1 MKDSTTQSQ
10 KAHASNLPF
19 SPSSAPFGAHGAPIC
34 AHETANVR
42 LQRSDNLGHP
52 RAFINAGT
60 IKDESGKVVTAELQD
75 GTEHTLDNAVAIFT
89 QLVTG
94 NARWHWPEEPEGEHL
109 IGFDTVSEQRRFA
122 PGHYL
127 DEGVDLT
134 VIQGE
139 RKARAIH
146 LPPPVII
153 NLRESA
159 PAATDLLTDEQLDYF
174 RANGNNALIYIHGY
188 NVPHGE
194 WGRFLKYDGSREAYH
209 GNAPSFAKA
218 FTWHPNKATI
228 WQDADAL
235 SNNNAITPEE
245 DKLNG
250 TGAHNWAIH
259 TEYQLNR
266 AAGFDGQD
274 WMPYSRI
281 INISWP
287 GDTGSTDFMQAELN
301 AMSAGRRLAP
311 LLLQLADAGIAI
323 NLISHSL
330 GARVALTALN
340 IVGTIGRSNLVDHLL
355 LWQPAVADNALTN
368 DSRRDVHPLGLGVF
382 PSAHSAARKIVVLH
396 SRGDGILGA
405 GDDEDSALWQDAL
418 LRSSPAALIA
428 TAAWNLTSAE
438 DAMDDVLGYFRG
450 AYDKKWWAFPSFLDN
465 GFGPAIEKLYKDYL
479 PLTFDAWMTAHPQ
492 RSLYVPE
499 TLKQTVKENW
509 ARLGEDILAEANALR
524 QPCIDC
530 LRSGER
536 PPEYTLLAPL
546 NHRASVGPQ
555 AAKDYV
561 LRLKKLAVND
571 WVPEQS
577 PRPALGYVGF
587 DEVTGEGASAFDE
600 FLDEVLAN
608 DKVVSVNQSK
618 WLFSHSGMKIP
629 TQELFEEVYQREI
642 MQSRLLENSKFGRY

>member
-1 MKDSTTQSQ
+1 MTP
-10 KAHASNLPF
+10 ASNLPF

-75 GTEHTLDNAVAIFT
+75 GTEHTPDNAVAIFT

-159 PAATDLLTDEQLDYF
+159 PAATDLLTEEQLDYF

-194 WGRFLKYDGSREAYH
+194 WGRFLKYDGSREPYH

-228 WQDADAL
+228 WQDADAP

-287 GDTGSTDFMQAELN
+287 GNTGATDFMQAELN
-301 AMSAGRRLAP
+301 AMATGRRLVP
-311 LLLQLADAGIAI
+311 ILKQLANAGIVI
-323 NLISHSL
+323 SLITHSL
-330 GARVALTALN
+330 GARVGLTALN
-340 IVGTIGRSNLVDHLL
+340 ILGTIGHHNLADHLF

-368 DSRRDVHPLGLGVF
+368 DSSRDVHPLGLGVF
-382 PSAHSAARKIVVLH
+382 PSAHNAVRKIVVLH
-396 SRGDGILGA
+396 SRGDGILGPD
-405 GDDEDSALWQDAL
+405 DDEDSSWWQKAPF
-418 LRSSPAALIA
+418 RPSPMVTAARDLIA
-428 TAAWNLTSAE
+428 A
-438 DAMDDVLGYFRG
+438 DDPMDDVLGYLRG
-450 AYDKKWWAFPSFLDN
+450 AYDKKWWTFPSFLDN

-479 PLTFDAWMTAHPQ
+479 PLTFEAWMTVHPQ

-499 TLKQTVKENW
+499 ALKQTVKENW
-509 ARLGEDILAEANALR
+509 ARLGKDILTEANALR

-530 LRSGER
+530 LRNGER
-536 PPEYTLLAPL
+536 PPDYTLLSPL
-546 NHRASVGPQ
+546 NLRASVSPQ
-555 AAKDYV
+555 AATDYV
-561 LRLKKLAVND
+561 LRLKKLAVNK
-571 WVPEQS
+571 WIPEQP

-587 DEVTGEGASAFDE
+587 EEVARKDAAGFDE
-600 FLDEVLAN
+600 FIEDALDDEKFTPV
-608 DKVVSVNQSK
+608 DQSK
-618 WLFSHSGMKIP
+618 WLFSHSGMRIP
-629 TQELFEEVYQREI
+629 SKEVFNRSYKEAIIERLKELGGKQ
-642 MQSRLLENSKFGRY
+642 FGRY

>member
-1 MKDSTTQSQ
+1 MTP
-10 KAHASNLPF
+10 ASNLPF

-122 PGHYL
+122 PGRYL
-127 DEGVDLT
+127 NEGVDLT

-218 FTWHPNKATI
+218 FTWHPNKATV
-228 WQDADAL
+228 WQDAEAL
-235 SNNNAITPEE
+235 SSKSAVAPEE

-250 TGAHNWAIH
+250 TGAHNWAVH
-259 TEYQLNR
+259 MEYQLNR
-266 AAGFDGQD
+266 AAGFNGQD
-274 WMPYSRI
+274 WVPYSRI

-287 GDTGSTDFMQAELN
+287 GNTGPTDFMQAELN
-301 AMSAGRRLAP
+301 AMATGRRLVP
-311 LLLQLADAGIAI
+311 ILKQLANAGIVI
-323 NLISHSL
+323 SLITHSL
-330 GARVALTALN
+330 GARVGLTALN
-340 IVGTIGRSNLVDHLL
+340 ILGTIGHHNLADHLF

-368 DSRRDVHPLGLGVF
+368 DSSRDVHPLGLGVF
-382 PSAHSAARKIVVLH
+382 PSAHNAVRKIVVLH
-396 SRGDGILGA
+396 SRGDGILGP
-405 GDDEDSALWQDAL
+405 DDDDDSTWWQKAPF
-418 LRSSPAALIA
+418 RPSPMVTAARDLIA
-428 TAAWNLTSAE
+428 A
-438 DAMDDVLGYFRG
+438 DDPMDDVLGYLRG
-450 AYDKKWWAFPSFLDN
+450 AYDKKWWTFPSFLDN
-465 GFGPAIEKLYKDYL
+465 GFGPAIEKLYKDYC
-479 PLTFDAWMTAHPQ
+479 PLTFEAWMATHPQ

-499 TLKQTVKENW
+499 ALKQTVKENW
-509 ARLGEDILAEANALR
+509 ARLEKDILTEANALR

-530 LRSGER
+530 LRNDER
-536 PPEYTLLAPL
+536 PPDYTLLAPL
-546 NHRASVGPQ
+546 NLRASVSPQ
-555 AAKDYV
+555 VAKDYV

-577 PRPALGYVGF
+577 PRPALGHVGF
-587 DEVTGEGASAFDE
+587 KEIVRKDTTVFDE
-600 FLDEVLAN
+600 FIDRSLTDEKFFPV
-608 DKVVSVNQSK
+608 DQSK
-618 WLFSHSGMKIP
+618 WLFSHSGMRIP
-629 TQELFEEVYQREI
+629 SDEVFNRSYEAAIVRRVLNEGGG
-642 MQSRLLENSKFGRY
+642 FGGY

>member
-1 MKDSTTQSQ
+1 MTP
-10 KAHASNLPF
+10 ASNLPF

-75 GTEHTLDNAVAIFT
+75 GTEHTPDNAVAIFT

-287 GDTGSTDFMQAELN
+287 GNTGATDFMQAELN
-301 AMSAGRRLAP
+301 AMATGRRLVP
-311 LLLQLADAGIAI
+311 ILKQLANAGIVI
-323 NLISHSL
+323 SLITHSL
-330 GARVALTALN
+330 GARVGLTALN
-340 IVGTIGRSNLVDHLL
+340 ILGTIGHHNLADHLF

-368 DSRRDVHPLGLGVF
+368 DSSRDVHPLGLGVF
-382 PSAHSAARKIVVLH
+382 PSAHNAVRKIVVLH
-396 SRGDGILGA
+396 SRGDGILGPD
-405 GDDEDSALWQDAL
+405 DDEDSSWWQKAPF
-418 LRSSPAALIA
+418 RPSPMVTAARDLIA
-428 TAAWNLTSAE
+428 A
-438 DAMDDVLGYFRG
+438 DDPMDDVLGYLRG
-450 AYDKKWWAFPSFLDN
+450 AYDKKWWTFPSFLDN

-479 PLTFDAWMTAHPQ
+479 PLTFEAWMTVHPQ

-499 TLKQTVKENW
+499 ALKQTVKENW
-509 ARLGEDILAEANALR
+509 ARLGKDILTEANALR

-530 LRSGER
+530 LRNGER
-536 PPEYTLLAPL
+536 PPDYTLLSPL
-546 NHRASVGPQ
+546 NLRASVSPQ
-555 AAKDYV
+555 AATDYV
-561 LRLKKLAVND
+561 LRLKKLAVNK
-571 WVPEQS
+571 WIPEQP

-587 DEVTGEGASAFDE
+587 EEVARKDAAGFDE
-600 FLDEVLAN
+600 FIEDALDDEKFTPV
-608 DKVVSVNQSK
+608 DQSK
-618 WLFSHSGMKIP
+618 WLFSHSGMRIP
-629 TQELFEEVYQREI
+629 SKEVFNRSYKEAIIERLKELGGKQ
-642 MQSRLLENSKFGRY
+642 FGRY

>member
-1 MKDSTTQSQ
+1 MTP
-10 KAHASNLPF
+10 ASNLPF
-19 SPSSAPFGAHGAPIC
+19 SPSSAPLGAHGAPIC

-42 LQRSDNLGHP
+42 LQRSDNLRRP
-52 RAFINAGT
+52 KAFINAGT
-60 IKDESGKVVTAELQD
+60 IKDESGHVATAALQD
-75 GTEHTLDNAVAIFT
+75 GTEHTPDNAEAIFT

-139 RKARAIH
+139 RKARVIH

-153 NLRESA
+153 SLREPA
-159 PAATDLLTDEQLDYF
+159 PASGDLLTDEQLNYF
-174 RANGNNALIYIHGY
+174 RENGNNALIYIHGY

-194 WGRFLKYDGSREAYH
+194 WGRFLNRKDSQKRYGGH
-209 GNAPSFAKA
+209 GPGPRTA
-218 FTWHPNKATI
+218 WHPNAATV
-228 WQDADAL
+228 WQDTEAL
-235 SNNNAITPEE
+235 SEYTASPLKDDEV
-245 DKLNG
+245 NG
-250 TGAHNWAIH
+250 TGAHSWAIH
-259 TEYQLNR
+259 MEYQLNR
-266 AAGFDGQD
+266 AAGVDGKD

-301 AMSAGRRLAP
+301 AMTSGRRLAP

-340 IVGTIGRSNLVDHLL
+340 IVGTIGRSNLVDHLF

-368 DSRRDVHPLGLGVF
+368 DSSRDVHPLGLGVF

-396 SRGDGILGA
+396 SRGDGILGPENA
-405 GDDEDSALWQDAL
+405 DDRAWWQKALHHIQPLAM
-418 LRSSPAALIA
+418 
-428 TAAWNLTSAE
+428 TAWTLAKA
-438 DAMDDVLGYFRG
+438 DDPMDDVLGKLHG
-450 AYDKKWWAFPSFLDN
+450 AYDKKWWCFPSFLDN

-479 PLTFDAWMTAHPQ
+479 PLTFEVGKTAHPQ
-492 RSLYVPE
+492 RSAYVPE
-499 TLKQTVKENW
+499 AVKKTVKANW
-509 ARLGEDILAEANALR
+509 DRLEKDILAEADALW

-530 LRSGER
+530 LRNGER
-536 PPEYTLLAPL
+536 PPDYTLMAPL
-546 NHRASVGPQ
+546 NHRASVSLQ
-555 AAKDYV
+555 IAKDYV
-561 LRLKKLAVND
+561 FRLKKLAVNG
-571 WVPEQS
+571 WFPEQS

-587 DEVTGEGASAFDE
+587 DEVANEEATAFDKFIFE
-600 FLDEVLAN
+600 SLN
-608 DKVVSVNQSK
+608 DGKFIPANQSK

-629 TQELFEEVYQREI
+629 TQELFEEIYQREI
-642 MQSRLLENSKFGRY
+642 MQNRLLANSKFGRY

>member
-1 MKDSTTQSQ
+1 MTP
-10 KAHASNLPF
+10 ASNLPF

-75 GTEHTLDNAVAIFT
+75 GTEHTPDNAVAIFT

-287 GDTGSTDFMQAELN
+287 GNTGATDFMQAELN
-301 AMSAGRRLAP
+301 AMATGRRLVP
-311 LLLQLADAGIAI
+311 ILKQLANAGIVI
-323 NLISHSL
+323 SLITHSL
-330 GARVALTALN
+330 GARVGLTALN
-340 IVGTIGRSNLVDHLL
+340 ILGTIGHHNLADHLF

-368 DSRRDVHPLGLGVF
+368 DSSRDVHPLGLGVF
-382 PSAHSAARKIVVLH
+382 PSAHNAVRKIVVLH
-396 SRGDGILGA
+396 SRGDGILGPD
-405 GDDEDSALWQDAL
+405 DDEDSSWWQKAPF
-418 LRSSPAALIA
+418 RPSPMVTAARDLIA
-428 TAAWNLTSAE
+428 A
-438 DAMDDVLGYFRG
+438 DDPMDDVLGYLRG
-450 AYDKKWWAFPSFLDN
+450 AYDKKWWTFPSFLDN

-479 PLTFDAWMTAHPQ
+479 PLTFEAWMTVHPQ

-499 TLKQTVKENW
+499 ALKQTVKENW
-509 ARLGEDILAEANALR
+509 ARLGKDILTEANALR

-530 LRSGER
+530 LRNGER
-536 PPEYTLLAPL
+536 PPDYTLLSPL
-546 NHRASVGPQ
+546 NLRASVSPQ
-555 AAKDYV
+555 AATDYV
-561 LRLKKLAVND
+561 LRLKKLAVNK
-571 WVPEQS
+571 WIPEQP

-587 DEVTGEGASAFDE
+587 EEVARKDAAGFDE
-600 FLDEVLAN
+600 FIEDALDDEKFTPV
-608 DKVVSVNQSK
+608 DQSK
-618 WLFSHSGMKIP
+618 WLFSHSGMRIP
-629 TQELFEEVYQREI
+629 SKEVFNRSYKEAIIERLKELGEKQ
-642 MQSRLLENSKFGRY
+642 FGRY